1 MSGPHFIFTDLGC
14 VNGGTVNHTGI
25 AVNGFAGAA
34 ALYLDSQLDEEM
46 FEILIAGRLNVK
58 EKVCAN
64 RITPFDKAKAASKYP
79 AVRSKVR
86 P

>member
-1 MSGPHFIFTDLGC
+1 MSGPFFVFTDLGC

-25 AVNGFAGAA
+25 TIDGFAGAA
-34 ALYLDSQLDEEM
+34 ALYVDPRLDEEM

-58 EKVCAN
+58 EKVCATRRTDN
-64 RITPFDKAKAASKYP
+64 DKAKAASKYP
-79 AVRSKVR
+79 AVCSKVR